1 MSGKLEADLPFPL
14 SSRVRHPR
22 FAEGLVVHYEGEKVV
37 VLFDEEGYQTLALA
51 VVLENGLLCAAEPG

>member
-1 MSGKLEADLPFPL
+1 
-14 SSRVRHPR
+14 
-22 FAEGLVVHYEGEKVV
+22 VVHYEGEKVV